1 MLHPFKHLLL
11 QAGGRI
17 PGLAALSELVSKA
30 RGIPVMLESL
40 TRLES
45 LVSEVQTWKESA
57 AKTFLLRNSSH
68 SLLEVICLFT
78 TVPFL
83 DVNNYMICE

>member
-1 MLHPFKHLLL
+1 MVLHPFKHLLI

-17 PGLAALSELVSKA
+17 PGLATLSELVSRA
-30 RGIPVMLESL
+30 RGIPVMLEPL

-57 AKTFLLRNSSH
+57 AKTFLLRNSSY
-68 SLLEVICLFT
+68 SLLEVDYLFAT
-78 TVPFL
+78 ILIL
-83 DVNNYMICE
+83 DMNNYMI